1 MRYKDTMPNAIS
13 IELIE
18 EQVESWS
25 KKYVRPAFAGD
36 VEAAGRLTISLADH
50 RRGTMA
56 VAMWRAKV
64 PRAAFREFFESVWNH
79 DHRHV
84 IAAAGTRRRLQSMFR
99 YADFPLPDG
108 LGDEVQIW
116 RGTSALSIRKASAGF
131 SWTLDRD
138 VACWFAMRFADR
150 NGLPLVLSAK
160 VSRSDIVLHT
170 NERSE
175 HEVVLL
181 VPPLCT
187 VDGNAAEWALVYE
200 QKERQIRADKVAGL
214 GQ

>member
-36 VEAAGRLTISLADH
+36 VEAAGRLTISLAGH

-84 IAAAGTRRRLQSMFR
+84 MAAAGTRRRLQSIFR
-99 YADFPLPDG
+99 YADFPLPDD
-108 LGDEVQIW
+108 LGNEVQVW
-116 RGTSALSIRKASAGF
+116 RGTSALSFRKASAGF

-138 VACWFAMRFADR
+138 VACWFAMRFSDR
-150 NGLPLVLSAK
+150 NGSPLVLSATVPK
-160 VSRSDIVLHT
+160 LDIALYT

-175 HEVVLL
+175 QEVVLL
-181 VPPLCT
+181 VPPT
-187 VDGNAAEWALVYE
+187 AAIDGDAIDWEFVFE
-200 QKERQIRADKVAGL
+200 QKERQIRADKAAGL

>member
-1 MRYKDTMPNAIS
+1 MPNAIS

-25 KKYVRPAFAGD
+25 REYVRPAFLGD
-36 VEAAGRLTISLADH
+36 IEAAGRLSVALNNH
-50 RRGTMA
+50 RRGAMA

-64 PRAAFREFFESVWNH
+64 PRDAFREFFGGVWQH

-84 IAAAGTRRRLQSMFR
+84 IDAAGTRRRLQAMFR
-99 YADFPLPDG
+99 YADFPLPDDFG
-108 LGDEVQIW
+108 NEVQVW
-116 RGTSALSIRKASAGF
+116 RGTSALSFRKASAGF

-150 NGLPLVLSAK
+150 NGSPLVLSAT
-160 VSRSDIVLHT
+160 VPRSDIALYT

-175 HEVVLL
+175 QEVVLL
-181 VPPLCT
+181 VPPT
-187 VDGNAAEWALVYE
+187 AAIDGDAIDWEFVYE
-200 QKERQIRADKVAGL
+200 QKERQIRADKAAGL